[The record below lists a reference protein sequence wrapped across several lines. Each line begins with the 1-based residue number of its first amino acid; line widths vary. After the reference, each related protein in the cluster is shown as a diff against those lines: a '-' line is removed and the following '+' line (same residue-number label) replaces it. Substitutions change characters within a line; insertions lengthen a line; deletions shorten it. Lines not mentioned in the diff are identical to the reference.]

1 MIGACAQ
8 SQQLQSI
15 RTIPWVGALPVKSV
29 PAQLMYDFQVT
40 VLLVC
45 VMSRREAEVQQ
56 MSVGELQEM
65 LADPKQVCCF
75 VLSIDWHNLLMTQLC
90 LMSCTSLR
98 CLAYPTVQWG
108 EQFKAIAIQ

>member
-1 MIGACAQ
+1 
-8 SQQLQSI
+8 
-15 RTIPWVGALPVKSV
+15 
-29 PAQLMYDFQVT
+29 

-56 MSVGELQEM
+56 MSAGELQEM

-75 VLSIDWHNLLMTQLC
+75 VLGIDWHNLLVTQLY
-90 LMSCTSLR
+90 LMSWSSQR

-108 EQFKAIAIQ
+108 EQFKAMAIQ